1 MELLN
6 ELPKNVVDLILKT
19 RNSEFATVSKAGLP
33 IDTPMLIFPSPGMKT
48 FDVCTGVSYPTKA
61 ERARAN
67 PKVGLLFE
75 GGANEPVV
83 AIGGMAR
90 VSDSDIQSN
99 LNRYLAETAYARP
112 YNPPW
117 EIAKK
122 AVFYWARILV
132 AITPTKILWWD
143 KPSDM
148 DKAPHAWNAP
158 ADTVYPASDPK
169 PGGTPSKAYNAA
181 KDVSWQDL
189 AASALR
195 LQMPAHIT
203 RCDADGFPLP
213 IRGAAVTQTAEGF
226 TFDLPAG
233 APWDRRG
240 EATLT
245 FMGRETFVGPIEPT
259 SGNGMKMTVERAL
272 PVHPF
277 MNDPHEMW
285 NPSEEI
291 HRAMYGRLEHEL
303 ARRGQPV
310 PKVPDEE
317 PPLTEYAKIRK
328 AAVAEDFEGAVPVE

>member
-1 MELLN
+1 MDLIN
-6 ELPKNVVDLILKT
+6 ELPKHVVDLILKS
-19 RNSEFATVSKAGLP
+19 RNSGFATVSKAGLP
-33 IDTPMLIFPSPGMKT
+33 IDTPMLIFPSPGLKT

-122 AVFYWARILV
+122 AVFYGARILV
-132 AITPTKILWWD
+132 EITPTKILWWD
-143 KPSDM
+143 RPADM
-148 DKAPHAWNAP
+148 DKAPNIWNAP
-158 ADTVYPASDPK
+158 ADTVYPASDPR

-181 KDVSWQDL
+181 ENISWQDL
-189 AASALR
+189 AARALR
-195 LQMPAHIT
+195 LQMPAHLT
-203 RCDADGFPLP
+203 RCDADGFPLSV
-213 IRGAAVTQTAEGF
+213 RAGSVAQTAEGF
-226 TFDLPAG
+226 TFDVPAA
-233 APWDRRG
+233 APWSRSG

-245 FMGRETFVGPIEPT
+245 FLGRETFVGKVEPT
-259 SGNGMKMTVERAL
+259 GGNGMKLTVERAL

-285 NPSEEI
+285 NPSKEI
-291 HRAMYGRLEHEL
+291 YDAMYGRLAHEL

-328 AAVAEDFEGAVPVE
+328 AAVPADAGETVPVE